1 MHWWERVSEKLKRR
15 ISGLRANFLNLP
27 ICLLPP
33 AFSCPAQSY
42 FSSNRH
48 QNTSCVYFGEDS
60 AHKNNI
66 SNDLGHGS
74 AGRRSNSSLTTCVI
88 WWNLFYGGIRA
99 NLYNRHPVSEL
110 PRATLLR
117 SARAIMGHKA
127 ITPTVSAIIPGSQNN
142 AKPNHESF
150 YWQNHQTWTKL
161 LTFLQLWTL
170 NFIPFL
176 SLRVE
181 NHNQYQNTGLSSLR
195 RWHYHMYHKTSV

>member
-1 MHWWERVSEKLKRR
+1 MHWCTHNVHWCTHNVHWWERVSEKLKRR

-33 AFSCPAQSY
+33 AFCCPAQSY

-117 SARAIMGHKA
+117 STRAIMGHKS
-127 ITPTVSAIIPGSQNN
+127 ITPTVSAIIPGPQNN

-150 YWQNHQTWTKL
+150 YWQNH
-161 LTFLQLWTL
+161 
-170 NFIPFL
+170 
-176 SLRVE
+176 
-181 NHNQYQNTGLSSLR
+181 
-195 RWHYHMYHKTSV
+195 